1 MHTYEMVALAD
12 ENGREYESLYGTY
25 SKEDGFRFN
34 ESVVPIVED
43 KGYRELVNILFHE
56 NLWKLKKEPVK
67 EMTLQEL
74 ERELG
79 YRVKIVDPEPKKKDV
94 SPERKKQVNDTIDL
108 FRRYFGVNGLNPEDY
123 Y

>member
-25 SKEDGFRFN
+25 SKEDGFKFN
-34 ESVVPIVED
+34 ESVEPIVED

>member
-1 MHTYEMVALAD
+1 MQTYEMVALAD

-25 SKEDGFRFN
+25 NKDDGFKFN
-34 ESVVPIVED
+34 ESVEPIVED

-56 NLWKLKKEPVK
+56 NLWRLKKEPIK

-74 ERELG
+74 EKQLG
-79 YRVKIVDPEPKKKDV
+79 YKVKIVDPEPKKEV
-94 SPERKKQVNDTIDL
+94 SPERKKQVDDTIDF
-108 FRRYFGVNGLNPEDY
+108 FRRYFGINGIDPEDY

>member
-25 SKEDGFRFN
+25 SKEDGFKFN
-34 ESVVPIVED
+34 ESVEPIVED

-56 NLWKLKKEPVK
+56 NLWKLKKEPIK

-79 YRVKIVDPEPKKKDV
+79 YRVKIVDPEPKKKEV
-94 SPERKKQVNDTIDL
+94 SPERKKQVDDTIDL